1 MTGRGAADAE
11 FEHVVRGS
19 WPTLRQAAYVLTGS
33 TQDAEDLLQG
43 VLARTYARWSRVRR
57 DDPVA
62 YIRRALVNAYVD
74 QWRRRRV
81 VAEHPTD
88 EPPDLPAPADAVGLG
103 RFEDREDLADRL
115 TLLSPRERSM
125 VVLRYYFDRS
135 EAEVAQVLGC
145 SVGTVKS
152 TCSRALGRLRIAETQ
167 EGTR

>member
-1 MTGRGAADAE
+1 MSGRGAADAE
-11 FEHVVRGS
+11 FEQLVRAS
-19 WPTLRQAAYVLTGS
+19 WPTLSRAAYVLTGS
-33 TQDAEDLLQG
+33 THDAEDLLQG

-81 VAEHPTD
+81 ISEQPTD
-88 EPPDLPAPADAVGLG
+88 QPPERPAPAEADRLARVD
-103 RFEDREDLADRL
+103 DREDLAVRL
-115 TLLSPRERSM
+115 ALLSPRERAM

-152 TCSRALGRLRIAETQ
+152 TCSRALGRLRVAEPQ
-167 EGTR
+167 EGKR